1 MATFQHN
8 PPPGAARQYRGIG
21 VASVA
26 LGFLGLFFM
35 FVAPLGAV
43 LSAAGL
49 LAGIIGWALARPERR
64 PGLRW
69 AMWGT
74 LLSLLALILNV
85 AILRGWATWY
95 PYPLYGGW

>member
-1 MATFQHN
+1 MATYPHN
-8 PPPGAARQYRGIG
+8 TTPARNYRGVG

-26 LGFLGLFFM
+26 LGFFGLVFM

-43 LSAAGL
+43 LSTAGL
-49 LAGIIGWALARPERR
+49 LAGVVGWVLARPERR

-74 LLSLLALILNV
+74 LLSLVALVLNL
-85 AILRGWATWY
+85 AILRGLATSY